1 MLAGS
6 TQLDLLI
13 PQMPPMVM
21 VDGLIAHNE
30 TASVSC
36 FEIKPGNIFVSNG
49 YLRFPGLIENI
60 AQTCA
65 LRSGFAFSEAAKNA
79 QGEPAQPPVG
89 FIGEV
94 KNAMIYRLPKVGEV
108 LHTKIDLLHTVFTA
122 SIVKGEVT
130 VNGEAIASCEMKIF
144 VAPQ

>member
-6 TQLDLLI
+6 TDLDLLI
-13 PQMPPMVM
+13 PQKPPMVM
-21 VDGLIAHNE
+21 VDGLLAHTE
-30 TASVSC
+30 TESVSC
-36 FEIKPGNIFVSNG
+36 FEIKPDNIFLSNG
-49 YLRFPGLIENI
+49 ALRFPGLIENI

-65 LRSGFAFSEAAKNA
+65 LRSGFAFSEEAKKA
-79 QGEPAQPPVG
+79 QGPPAQPPVG

-94 KNAMIYRLPKVGEV
+94 KNAVIHRLPKVGEV

-122 SIVKGEVT
+122 SIVKGEVS
-130 VNGEAIASCEMKIF
+130 VNGEVIASCEMKIF